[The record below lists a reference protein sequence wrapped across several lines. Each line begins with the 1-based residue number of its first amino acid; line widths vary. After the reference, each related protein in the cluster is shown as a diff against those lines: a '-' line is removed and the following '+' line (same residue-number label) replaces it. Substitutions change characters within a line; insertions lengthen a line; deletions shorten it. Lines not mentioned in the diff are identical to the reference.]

1 MTNRPPS
8 ESESS
13 QRTALGFDEFIAILV
28 AFATIGAILF
38 WSFSRK
44 DSSWNLNGL
53 LSPSP
58 TPTNSL
64 QPNQALPSLTPI
76 EPNPAPN
83 FQASPSPPS
92 PAVVEPDTTSSP
104 TDSATPPPLVWPSTN
119 VAPTQSPQGK
129 MPMFP
134 SKSFEP
140 PVIAAALPLVT
151 PAEKKSTIPPP
162 IAFNDVPENFWGR
175 RFINV
180 LSSRGILKGFPDY
193 SFRPNQ
199 PVNRAEFAA
208 ILQKA
213 FDQKLSKTTTAFKD
227 VPVKFWANPAIDQAL
242 SRGFL
247 KGYPNKT
254 FKPQQKISRAQ
265 VLVALASGLNLKTPA
280 SPNQVL
286 SSYKDAKN
294 VPKYA
299 VDKIAAATANRLVV
313 NYPDSQILAPNKE
326 ASRAEVAAMIH
337 QALVHLGKL
346 ETIPSQSIVRSPNI
360 STPPRES
367 KFRGTSRNPTVQQAP
382 RNADNK
388 KSEGLSR
395 TPKENPKVNVSSEL
409 P

>member
-58 TPTNSL
+58 TPTNSP

-76 EPNPAPN
+76 EPNTAPN

-92 PAVVEPDTTSSP
+92 PAVVEPDTTSSL

-129 MPMFP
+129 MPIFP

-208 ILQKA
+208 ILQEA

-242 SRGFL
+242 SSGFL

-360 STPPRES
+360 STPLRES
-367 KFRGTSRNPTVQQAP
+367 KLRATSRNPTVQQAP

-395 TPKENPKVNVSSEL
+395 TPKENPKANVSSEL